1 VLTNWPT
8 IVTKK
13 ENLRENSVANSL
25 AAWLPFDQLPCKFEN
40 IGGGVTPRRLPVG
53 TSLATPLQHSH
64 GLPLENSKAFQ

>member
-25 AAWLPFDQLPCKFEN
+25 AAWLPFDQLPCKFEKLE
-40 IGGGVTPRRLPVG
+40 GV
-53 TSLATPLQHSH
+53 
-64 GLPLENSKAFQ
+64 